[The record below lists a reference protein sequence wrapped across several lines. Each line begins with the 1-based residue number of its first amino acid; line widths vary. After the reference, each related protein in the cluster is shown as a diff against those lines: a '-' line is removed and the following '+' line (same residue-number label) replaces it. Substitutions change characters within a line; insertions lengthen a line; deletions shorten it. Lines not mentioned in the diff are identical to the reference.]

1 LFKRVG
7 GLVAACVVVAC
18 GCGSDPAD
26 VNCAE
31 VQSMSALEASW
42 RRAVA
47 SDDEPG
53 RRRVA
58 GFAAKCGAL
67 NGQSRR
73 WVRTAF
79 GRPVEAGETTVYY
92 YLGPDGLGIDSE
104 NLAIDFGAD
113 DRVISAEVVQ
123 F

>member
-1 LFKRVG
+1 
-7 GLVAACVVVAC
+7 
-18 GCGSDPAD
+18 
-26 VNCAE
+26 VNCDELQAI
-31 VQSMSALEASW
+31 SALEASW

-47 SDDEPG
+47 SDDEPA

-58 GFAAKCGAL
+58 GFVAKCGAL
-67 NGQSRR
+67 EGQPRSR
-73 WVRTAF
+73 VRTAF
-79 GRPVEAGETTVYY
+79 GTPVAADQTTVYY

-104 NLAIDFGAD
+104 NLAVGVGTG